1 MPFSIATFY
10 AMRSVINNNLIERMT
25 IMKSFFKIRLIGL
38 NLFILDQ
45 SRNKFSLSLS
55 NQSFEDIF
63 VSIR

>member
-45 SRNKFSLSLS
+45 SKNKFSLSLS

>member
-45 SRNKFSLSLS
+45 SKNKFSLSLS

-63 VSIR
+63 VSVR